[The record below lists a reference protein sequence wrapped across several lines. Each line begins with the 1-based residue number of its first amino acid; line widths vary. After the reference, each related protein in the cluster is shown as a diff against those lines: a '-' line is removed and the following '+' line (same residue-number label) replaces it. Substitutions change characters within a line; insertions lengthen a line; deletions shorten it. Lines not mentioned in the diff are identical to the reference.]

1 MDAAPFFSD
10 NIFRLLI
17 IPILIFCARIMDV
30 SIGTMRVIFVSRGFK
45 FYAALCGFFE
55 VLIWIIA
62 ITQIIK
68 NLNNPL
74 YYVAYAGGFA
84 SGNYLG
90 MVLEEKIALGT
101 VLLRIIIPHEIEE
114 LEKYLTQSKFGMT
127 VLEAKGIYGD
137 VKILFTVVK
146 RKELV
151 NILCSIEAIDPN
163 IFYTVEDIRY
173 FNKNTLSVCRNIK
186 NTPSF
191 LQSLL
196 RLKNP

>member
-1 MDAAPFFSD
+1 MESGSFFSD
-10 NIFRLLI
+10 HIFRLVI
-17 IPILIFCARIMDV
+17 IPVLIFLARIMDV

-74 YYVAYAGGFA
+74 YYIAYAGGFA
-84 SGNYLG
+84 TGNFIG

-101 VLLRIIIPHEIEE
+101 VLLRIVVPHEIEE
-114 LEKYLTQSKFGMT
+114 LEKYLKESNFGMT
-127 VLEAKGIYGD
+127 VLEAKGIYSD
-137 VKILFTVVK
+137 VKILFTVLP
-146 RKELV
+146 RKELEHV
-151 NILCSIEAIDPN
+151 LCSIEKINPN

-173 FNKNTLSVCRNIK
+173 FNKNALSVCRDIK
-186 NTPSF
+186 ITNKF
-191 LQSLL
+191 LQLLL
-196 RLKNP
+196 RVKNP